1 MSHQI
6 INPTGLFNSVQYGFS
21 QAVVAT
27 GARHVFL
34 SGQVAVDSQES
45 LVAEDMLGQALAALE
60 NIRLLLSELKENMS
74 AVVMLRIYIREDANT
89 PESQDDISK
98 ALAQVFGRQKPA
110 SSWVIVS
117 GLTNPRWL
125 LEIEAQAVLSS

>member
-6 INPTGLFNSVQYGFS
+6 VNPPDLFNSVQYGFS

-27 GARHVFL
+27 GTRHVFL
-34 SGQVAVDSQES
+34 SGQVAVDQHES
-45 LVAEDMLGQALAALE
+45 LVAEDMFGQALAALE
-60 NIRLLLSELKENMS
+60 NIRILLRELKEDLS
-74 AVVMLRIYIREDANT
+74 TVTMLRIYIREDANT

-98 ALAQVFGRQKPA
+98 ALAQVFGAQKPA